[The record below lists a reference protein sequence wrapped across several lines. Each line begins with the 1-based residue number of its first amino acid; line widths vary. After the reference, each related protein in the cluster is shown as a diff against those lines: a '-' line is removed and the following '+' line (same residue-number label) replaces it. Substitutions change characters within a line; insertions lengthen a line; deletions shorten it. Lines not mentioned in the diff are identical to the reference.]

1 MVCQGPAGFPLFET
15 NAPSPT
21 SESVAV
27 SCTTAYSQ
35 PPELDSDVR
44 PISCGLMSPLGLMR
58 WKLPAFPL
66 PT

>member
-1 MVCQGPAGFPLFET
+1 MVFHGPAGLPLFET

-21 SESVAV
+21 SESVDV

-35 PPELDSDVR
+35 PPEVDSDVR
-44 PISCGLMSPLGLMR
+44 PIWFALMSPRGLTR
-58 WKLPAFPL
+58 WKLPAAPV